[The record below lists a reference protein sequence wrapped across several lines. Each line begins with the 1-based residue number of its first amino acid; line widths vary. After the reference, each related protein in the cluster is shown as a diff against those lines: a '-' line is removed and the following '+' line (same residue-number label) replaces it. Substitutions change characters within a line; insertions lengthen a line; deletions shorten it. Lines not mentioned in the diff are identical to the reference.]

1 MKLDVKLFARAKQIA
16 GSDSVC
22 LELPESARVA
32 DIRTALAER
41 FPEMASLVPS
51 LLMAVGTDY
60 ADDSMP
66 LDDASEVACFP
77 PVSGG

>member
-1 MKLDVKLFARAKQIA
+1 MKLDVKLFARAKEIA
-16 GSDSVC
+16 GSDCVR

-32 DIRTALAER
+32 DVRSALADR
-41 FPEMASLVPS
+41 FPEMAGLIPS

-66 LDDASEVACFP
+66 LGDASEVACFP